1 MTRISLSTTNTSLC
15 DTFTVEIFPGVLSEP
30 FSDIELLISTHTF
43 CSPVPAVPRPSLLEL
58 SVASSFLLRSD
69 FTIPTLI
76 SDTFIAFSTSILV
89 KYDSG
94 NNLDEVV
101 SRSADLKYGNVST
114 TLCVALNMCRNRRVM
129 QSSAQILLPRKKQAV
144 AAVGMSR

>member
-1 MTRISLSTTNTSLC
+1 MTRISLSTSNTSLC
-15 DTFTVEIFPGVLSEP
+15 DTFTVEAFPGVLSEP
-30 FSDIELLISTHTF
+30 FSDMELLISTHTF

-58 SVASSFLLRSD
+58 SVALSFLIRSD
-69 FTIPTLI
+69 FTIPTLT
-76 SDTFIAFSTSILV
+76 SDTFKAFSTSILV

-94 NNLDEVV
+94 NNLDGVV

-114 TLCVALNMCRNRRVM
+114 TLCVALKMCRNRRVK